1 MVPKVKEFIEAAK
14 SKERAEFEKKRDEHL
29 ISLGLIKKRE
39 KKYSD
44 TFGGGY
50 NLYDE
55 GQNKYYG
62 LFTKPVEVTDEE
74 YEEIKKIAT
83 KPEEVENGAENFLR
97 VINGISLVIGIIFA
111 IILIIASVNSYE
123 DESTSFLI
131 AGIAVLLI
139 SFVSCAIIR
148 VLLNISNNLHQIN
161 AKLK

>member
-1 MVPKVKEFIEAAK
+1 MDPKVKEFIETAK

-29 ISLGLIKKRE
+29 ISLGLIKEQIRE
-39 KKYSD
+39 YSD
-44 TFGGGY
+44 SYGDGY
-50 NLYDE
+50 YQYDE
-55 GQNKYYG
+55 EKNKYYKDS
-62 LFTKPVEVTDEE
+62 LVLVNVTDEE

-111 IILIIASVNSYE
+111 VILIIASVNSYG
-123 DESTSFLI
+123 DESTTFLI
-131 AGIAVLLI
+131 AGIVVLLI

-148 VLLNISNNLHQIN
+148 VLLNISDNLHKIN